1 MYFSVVVART
11 ISEVS
16 AWTSGLAAT
25 AASDLAVATAY
36 VFGAGEGYVLVIEC
50 EQLFE
55 SRERFDSRFAVFGV
69 ELGGY
74 LLADRF
80 EFGLVLLGC
89 DFGISGLGFRSG
101 SSSVAAVAAAALF
114 RAVVGIAVA
123 ARDGTRCETEK
134 RQTK

>member
-1 MYFSVVVART
+1 M
-11 ISEVS
+11 
-16 AWTSGLAAT
+16 
-25 AASDLAVATAY
+25 
-36 VFGAGEGYVLVIEC
+36 
-50 EQLFE
+50 
-55 SRERFDSRFAVFGV
+55 
-69 ELGGY
+69 
-74 LLADRF
+74 
-80 EFGLVLLGC
+80 LLGC

>member
-16 AWTSGLAAT
+16 AWTSGPAAT

-36 VFGAGEGYVLVIEC
+36 VFGAGEGGYVLVIEC

-55 SRERFDSRFAVFGV
+55 SRERFDGRFAVFGV

-101 SSSVAAVAAAALF
+101 SSSVAALF